1 MSTFDD
7 KRGKPRGGTPGG
19 SGEGGRGGRK
29 PNSGSGDKRA
39 GGQRPDRDDRG
50 RGGFRSKP
58 DQGGK
63 RGGPG
68 TGKGPTSGK
77 GPASGKNTAS
87 GKGST
92 AGKNAASGKGY
103 GERGPKKDRTEDRG
117 RKPRDFDSRGGKN
130 GPGNDARRDGRNE
143 RPDHRRSERERGDR
157 QWSDRKGPDRKG
169 TDRKGPGGGGRP
181 GGAGKF
187 DDAGKSGPKNKPGHS
202 GKPGA
207 SNKPAGKPGHGS
219 KPPKSG
225 RPRDDRRERGPQ
237 QESSGEPARPRTP
250 EPELPEGAES
260 SKLHGEIRREMGSL
274 PKGLADNVAA
284 HLVAAGELME
294 SEPERALEH
303 ARFARHRASRVGAV
317 REANGLTAYHNGEW
331 SEALAEL
338 RAARRMTGDGGHLAI
353 MADCERALGRPERAL
368 ELQRGP
374 EAAELAQWE
383 AVELRIV
390 AAGARRDL
398 GEIEA
403 SVVSLQIPELDPEQP
418 GPWSARLFYAYADNL
433 LAAGRVQDAFTWFV
447 HSAHAD
453 DEEETDAPERLE
465 QLVDELGGPDAA
477 EELITE
483 TVGEA
488 PEVDVISEDGRPD
501 AR

>member
-7 KRGKPRGGTPGG
+7 KRGESRGGTPGG
-19 SGEGGRGGRK
+19 SGKGSPGGRK
-29 PNSGSGDKRA
+29 PNSGSGGKRG

-63 RGGPG
+63 RGAPG
-68 TGKGPTSGK
+68 SGKGPTS
-77 GPASGKNTAS
+77 
-87 GKGST
+87 
-92 AGKNAASGKGY
+92 GKNAASGKGY
-103 GERGPKKDRTEDRG
+103 AERGPKKDRAEDRG
-117 RKPRDFDSRGGKN
+117 RKPREFDSRGGKN
-130 GPGNDARRDGRNE
+130 GPGNDARRDKRNE
-143 RPDHRRSERERGDR
+143 RPDHRRSERRGSDR
-157 QWSDRKGPDRKG
+157 QWTDRKG
-169 TDRKGPGGGGRP
+169 TDRKGPGGGRP

-187 DDAGKSGPKNKPGHS
+187 DDAGKSGSKNKPSYPGKPGQGNKPQRS
-202 GKPGA
+202 GKPSP
-207 SNKPAGKPGHGS
+207 SNKPERSG

-225 RPRDDRRERGPQ
+225 GPRDDRRERGRQ
-237 QESSGEPARPRTP
+237 RESSGEPAKSKTP

-294 SEPERALEH
+294 PEPERALEH
-303 ARFARHRASRVGAV
+303 ARFARQRASRVGAV

-398 GEIEA
+398 GEVEA

-447 HSAHAD
+447 HAAHAD
-453 DEEETDAPERLE
+453 DEEETDAPERLQ
-465 QLVDELGGPDAA
+465 QLVDELGGPEAA

-488 PEVDVISEDGRPD
+488 PGVDVISEDGRSD
-501 AR
+501 AG